1 MTDNQN
7 QKKISDVN
15 ELVLKINYNTK
26 ISSVATKTELTT
38 VENKINSVNNLAT
51 KTNFKTKV
59 TEIDGRIPD
68 TTNLATKTALTAVEN
83 KIPKACNLVK
93 KSKIIGIEKK
103 INDRNHDGYIT
114 TQEFN
119 DLTVKNFTARLK
131 QADLVK
137 KTDFDDKLKSFN
149 QNIN

>member
-1 MTDNQN
+1 M
-7 QKKISDVN
+7 
-15 ELVLKINYNTK
+15 
-26 ISSVATKTELTT
+26 
-38 VENKINSVNNLAT
+38 AT

-83 KIPKACNLVK
+83 KIPKVCNLVK

-103 INDRNHDGYIT
+103 INDHNHDGYIT